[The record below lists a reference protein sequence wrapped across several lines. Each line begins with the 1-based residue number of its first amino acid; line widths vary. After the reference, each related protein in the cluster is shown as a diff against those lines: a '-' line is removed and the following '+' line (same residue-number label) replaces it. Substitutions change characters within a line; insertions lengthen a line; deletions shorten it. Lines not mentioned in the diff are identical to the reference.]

1 MNTDKLN
8 ENQST
13 EAQSPLLRVGAVI
26 GGFSI
31 VPQDKEFKFK
41 KLCPYCQGDLTYTA
55 NGWEQDDNGL
65 WMADSFDMDCSTEP
79 DMEDEDEWNDWFNNH
94 SDMPYVNQLPVDERV
109 KKFIN
114 SKYRFDV
121 GS

>member
-1 MNTDKLN
+1 MKKYQLN

-13 EAQSPLLRVGAVI
+13 EAPQPLLRVGDVI

-79 DMEDEDEWNDWFNNH
+79 DMENEDEWNDWFNNH
-94 SDMPYVNQLPVDERV
+94 SDMPYVNQLPVDKRV
-109 KKFIN
+109 KEFIN